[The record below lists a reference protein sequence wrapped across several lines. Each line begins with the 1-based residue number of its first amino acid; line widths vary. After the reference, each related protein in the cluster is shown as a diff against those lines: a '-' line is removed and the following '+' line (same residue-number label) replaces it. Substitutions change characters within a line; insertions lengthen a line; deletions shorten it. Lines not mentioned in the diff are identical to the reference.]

1 MKWAS
6 RTWVLEMC
14 PVRPFSLN
22 SPLWPWVDS
31 YSLFTWYFHF
41 SPEYL
46 ERKRESAVLFLLSST
61 SVPLNL
67 GCMETPL
74 LMLTLPPMRTSGWR
88 GSGGWKQ
95 TIAMK
100 MVSLN
105 LFFHGEISKREVAIM
120 WSWTNGE
127 ESMGAT
133 QWRPGVL
140 RALQD
145 VFREGE
151 EGDQVPYIHALDS
164 DHTDLRC
171 FLNTVLFLSSAASL
185 LLFIYWDSFIHS
197 FVHLEDFIE
206 GQLGIRHRST
216 HWDVS
221 VNKTDKTICSDAT
234 CIPDKECNDVNY
246 EACWKVVSSV
256 GQQRRKWWAFQVS
269 VGWLAWPSWKWLL
282 STDLNVG
289 VKHLG
294 RNNRAKEMQVQRF
307 WPRSLRGAAWVR
319 GEERS
324 GSQRCMGGAA
334 AEGRWDLWDYFKGFA
349 LCSEWEEKPLEDF
362 EQKNNVIHLTFWQ
375 HSSGC
380 CVQVR
385 GKVGIE
391 GRSKETSEEVLEWLR
406 WERMAAWTKMIAGWR
421 WEWEG
426 FWIHFDGRA
435 NRILLSW
442 AERKKESSQ
451 GCLLYAKHFTSCLVY
466 VIYVLYYY
474 LYITLFIYIIMFK
487 YLKVL

>member
-1 MKWAS
+1 MEETNEMSFTDLGGRDVPCAS
-6 RTWVLEMC
+6 IFTKFSALILSWLLLIIHLVLSFLS
-14 PVRPFSLN
+14 RIFRKKKRIRRSFS
-22 SPLWPWVDS
+22 
-31 YSLFTWYFHF
+31 SLFNLSASESWLHGSTFGNADS
-41 SPEYL
+41 SPTEDVWL
-46 ERKRESAVLFLLSST
+46 EGVRRLETNHCNENGESEPLF
-61 SVPLNL
+61 P
-67 GCMETPL
+67 
-74 LMLTLPPMRTSGWR
+74 
-88 GSGGWKQ
+88 
-95 TIAMK
+95 
-100 MVSLN
+100 
-105 LFFHGEISKREVAIM
+105 GEISKREVATM

-171 FLNTVLFLSSAASL
+171 FLSTVLFLSSAASL
-185 LLFIYWDSFIHS
+185 LWFICWDSFIHS

-221 VNKTDKTICSDAT
+221 VNKTDKTICSHAT
-234 CIPDKECNDVNY
+234 CIPDEECNDVNY
-246 EACWKVVSSV
+246 EACWKVVRSV
-256 GQQRRKWWAFQVS
+256 GQQRRKRWAFQVS

-294 RNNRAKEMQVQRF
+294 RNNRAKEMQGQRF
-307 WPRSLRGAAWVR
+307 WPRSLRGAEWVR
-319 GEERS
+319 GEGRS

-334 AEGRWDLWDYFKGFA
+334 AEGQWDLWDHFKGFA
-349 LCSEWEEKPLEDF
+349 LCSEWGEKRLEDF
-362 EQKNNVIHLTFWQ
+362 EQKNNVVHLTFWQ

-380 CVQVR
+380 CVQV
-385 GKVGIE
+385 GGEVGIE
-391 GRSKETSEEVLEWLR
+391 GRSKETSEEVLEWLG

-435 NRILLSW
+435 NRILLTW
-442 AERKKESSQ
+442 AERRKESSQ
-451 GCLLYAKHFTSCLVY
+451 GCLLYA
-466 VIYVLYYY
+466 
-474 LYITLFIYIIMFK
+474 
-487 YLKVL
+487 